1 MATNVNEPWADCDML
16 SEPKHKEEELI
27 ECKSYQ
33 IQEPNP
39 INLYELYNNIVEF
52 SDLKGKTLN
61 AVVVFSD
68 ELIVFMTD
76 DYTYIMAHEQDCCES
91 VTIDDVCGDL
101 ADIIGD
107 PITVA
112 EELHSDKILPAKSE
126 WDESFTWTFYKLATR
141 SGYVD
146 IKWYGTSNGYYSE
159 RVYLYKVDVKERPD
173 ITNYIVDRLKK
184 EQKK

>member
-101 ADIIGD
+101 VDIIGD
-107 PITVA
+107 P
-112 EELHSDKILPAKSE
+112 
-126 WDESFTWTFYKLATR
+126 
-141 SGYVD
+141 
-146 IKWYGTSNGYYSE
+146 
-159 RVYLYKVDVKERPD
+159 KVDVKERPD